1 MEDGLHRED
10 ELGNRV
16 WRHQVSDSHPP
27 SNQTTMEISKH
38 LHLHQPHLCQQ
49 VQEEPREIVEQV
61 VFLAFLVLPNQQLIL
76 FISGASGR
84 RAFFYSLSL
93 FVDRLLSAR
102 NSMADPNQ
110 TKPR

>member
-1 MEDGLHRED
+1 
-10 ELGNRV
+10 
-16 WRHQVSDSHPP
+16 
-27 SNQTTMEISKH
+27 MEISKH

-61 VFLAFLVLPNQQLIL
+61 VFLAFLVLSNQQLIL

-84 RAFFYSLSL
+84 RAFFYYLSL

-102 NSMADPNQ
+102 NSMAVPNQ